1 MAAGKRK
8 GSKAIIWMEI
18 GLFLAAA
25 AAAYFIFMYVDLL
38 NTIDNANIFLSA
50 IKNGK
55 LLTFYEYSVERAANR
70 YSANYSLPVF
80 ILFAVWQAPMLLVTK
95 LLGKNYQE
103 WSISLL
109 WSKLL
114 LVLFMIAVAYLV
126 YKIVLLCGQN
136 RERGL
141 LAVYLY
147 FSSMLVTFPVLF
159 CCQLEVIATFFLAL
173 GLYYYLKGN
182 MKLFWLAFLLSVP
195 LKGFGLIMALPLIL
209 LKEKNLPKVFAIFG
223 SMTGLVLI
231 EKLIYRNSVIYKYAL
246 QAQNDDVIKGI
257 MDTAVMMGKAVI
269 AWVVCYLGL
278 LIWVYYRKEM
288 SKREIVFICCFL
300 WNTFMALSYARSYWV
315 YLAGP
320 FMAICMCVN
329 DRFLREGILIETI
342 GSFCYFLKLG
352 AGSSGPSG
360 YAGMINQLLLPH
372 LMEIPT
378 ENLRYGTLHGFFVEK
393 DLARFDP
400 LLATI
405 YVAAMLAIV
414 FLTAPA
420 MQKGEKRAFVPDN
433 FIMVMRPVL
442 VAVSIV
448 LYIHSFTATL
458 PPILFDTTGAES
470 AACES
475 DLITDEGTSVIRQPL
490 TPDRDVKPEEI
501 TLKFDNPAEFR
512 ANLAMLTVQIVDP
525 SDERVIAE
533 TAICCCKVP
542 DEKDLKLKLKGEAM
556 EQGHPYEIRLT
567 AREGVDR
574 LKGGTKLYAF
584 LADSEGTG
592 LEKCTFDGKE
602 MSGSLYF
609 ILR

>member
-1 MAAGKRK
+1 MR
-8 GSKAIIWMEI
+8 
-18 GLFLAAA
+18 
-25 AAAYFIFMYVDLL
+25 
-38 NTIDNANIFLSA
+38 
-50 IKNGK
+50 
-55 LLTFYEYSVERAANR
+55 
-70 YSANYSLPVF
+70 
-80 ILFAVWQAPMLLVTK
+80 
-95 LLGKNYQE
+95 
-103 WSISLL
+103 
-109 WSKLL
+109 
-114 LVLFMIAVAYLV
+114 
-126 YKIVLLCGQN
+126 
-136 RERGL
+136 
-141 LAVYLY
+141 
-147 FSSMLVTFPVLF
+147 
-159 CCQLEVIATFFLAL
+159 
-173 GLYYYLKGN
+173 N

-475 DLITDEGTSVIRQPL
+475 DLITDDGTSVIRQPL

-501 TLKFDNPAEFR
+501 TLKFDNPAEIR